1 MRLILRWLA
10 SFTVTGQLTLLS
22 ACNTVD
28 IKDETVYALKP
39 PGLGALEA
47 HTLSTPV
54 RDLSQAEWDVM
65 AAGMLCMSIDAFG
78 DYKKLVQDLCSFNPT
93 QCNYPKV
100 QAGITHLEKLQVKAR
115 KAKK

>member
-1 MRLILRWLA
+1 MQRWLA
-10 SFTVTGQLTLLS
+10 LFTVTAPLILLN

-54 RDLSQAEWDVM
+54 RDLSQAEWDAT
-65 AAGMLCMSIDAFG
+65 AAGKLCMSIESFG
-78 DYKKLVQDLCSFNPT
+78 DYKKLIQDLCSYNPT

-100 QAGITHLEKLQVKAR
+100 QAATSHLEKIQA
-115 KAKK
+115 KAKKAKK